1 MNYYILQESNNEK
14 YLVETTIDN
23 MSMLRGFK
31 TTLATSLGENF
42 PILDISITY
51 FRIIPDYFY
60 AGPFLLVSEKLKN
73 LFSNLKTDFEYYSV
87 NIKNKTSKNILKN
100 YYYAHLLSEYDFI
113 NRVNSVYEVSE
124 YNQEYIEDI
133 EVLVLKKNIDLS
145 LSYLE
150 KCLDRSFILINEN
163 IAKALLENK
172 ITGIELKIIDENKND

>member
-1 MNYYILQESNNEK
+1 MNYYILKKSNDEK

-23 MSMLRGFK
+23 ISMIRGFK
-31 TTLATSLGENF
+31 TTLVTSLGENF

-51 FRIIPDYFY
+51 FRVMPDYFS

-73 LFSNLKTDFEYYSV
+73 LFSNLNTDFEYYLV
-87 NIKNKTSKNILKN
+87 NIKNKTSKNIDQN

-113 NRVNSVYEVSE
+113 DRVNSVYEVSE

-133 EVLVLKKNIDLS
+133 EVLVLKKNIDVS

-150 KCLDRSFILINEN
+150 KCLDRNFILINKN
-163 IAKALLENK
+163 IAKTLLENK
-172 ITGIELKIIDENKND
+172 ITGIELKLIENT